1 MVLPTETRLPHHGIA
16 AEYVDAETSRA
27 EAGYSPKGS
36 VIVQQG
42 ELTTRSNSS
51 DRVASSVERSYDAN
65 MTTPT
70 REEIDATLETA
81 EVRMDG
87 RVAAIEANINGFMGR
102 IEERSLRTDDRFV
115 RIENGLKET
124 QASIRSLKTTMIVT
138 AISSVLAIV
147 FGIAAINA
155 TLLSNMVASFE
166 SGRNV
171 SAAQAEVRR
180 QAEET
185 AVLLKQLQDRMPLAL
200 SATPERHREKS
211 R

>member
-1 MVLPTETRLPHHGIA
+1 
-16 AEYVDAETSRA
+16 
-27 EAGYSPKGS
+27 
-36 VIVQQG
+36 
-42 ELTTRSNSS
+42 
-51 DRVASSVERSYDAN
+51 

-102 IEERSLRTDDRFV
+102 IEERSLRTDDRFA

>member
-16 AEYVDAETSRA
+16 AEYVDAETFRA

-185 AVLLKQLQDRMPLAL
+185 AVLLKQLQDRMPLAP

>member
-16 AEYVDAETSRA
+16 AEYVDAETSWA
-27 EAGYSPKGS
+27 EAGYSPKGN
-36 VIVQQG
+36 VIVQQTDADPA
-42 ELTTRSNSS
+42 LDSS
-51 DRVASSVERSYDAN
+51 DRVAGKVKRSYDAN

-70 REEIDATLETA
+70 REEIDATLATA

-115 RIENGLKET
+115 RIENALKET
-124 QASIRSLKTTMIVT
+124 QASISSLKTTMVVT
-138 AISSVLAIV
+138 AITSVLAIV
-147 FGIAAINA
+147 LGIAAINA

-166 SGRNV
+166 SGRNL
-171 SAAQAEVRR
+171 SAAQAEVKR

-185 AVLLKQLQDRMPLAL
+185 ATLLRQLQDRMPPAP
-200 SATPERHREKS
+200 SAPPPQNK
-211 R
+211 

>member
-1 MVLPTETRLPHHGIA
+1 
-16 AEYVDAETSRA
+16 
-27 EAGYSPKGS
+27 
-36 VIVQQG
+36 
-42 ELTTRSNSS
+42 
-51 DRVASSVERSYDAN
+51 

-185 AVLLKQLQDRMPLAL
+185 AVLLKQLQDRMPLAP

>member
-27 EAGYSPKGS
+27 EAGYSPKGN
-36 VIVQQG
+36 VIVQQADADPA
-42 ELTTRSNSS
+42 LDSS
-51 DRVASSVERSYDAN
+51 DRAAGKVKRSYDAN

-70 REEIDATLETA
+70 REEIDATLATA

-115 RIENGLKET
+115 RIENALKET
-124 QASIRSLKTTMIVT
+124 HASISSLKTTMVVT
-138 AISSVLAIV
+138 AITSVLAIV
-147 FGIAAINA
+147 LGIAAINA

-166 SGRNV
+166 SGRNL
-171 SAAQAEVRR
+171 SAAQAEVKR

-185 AVLLKQLQDRMPLAL
+185 ATLLRQLQDRMPPAP
-200 SATPERHREKS
+200 AAPPPQNK
-211 R
+211 